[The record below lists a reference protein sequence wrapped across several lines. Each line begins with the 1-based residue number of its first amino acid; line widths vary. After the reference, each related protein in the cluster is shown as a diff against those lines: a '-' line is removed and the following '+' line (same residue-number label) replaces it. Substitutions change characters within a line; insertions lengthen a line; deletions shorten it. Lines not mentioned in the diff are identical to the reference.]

1 MQKGQ
6 KTEDKHA
13 ESWGQG
19 CWVLGWRHT
28 TALVF
33 LFYFFYFA
41 SFLYSLKPYFY
52 SLKPF
57 FLSIL

>member
-6 KTEDKHA
+6 KKEDKHA
-13 ESWGQG
+13 GSWDQV

-28 TALVF
+28 TALSL

-41 SFLYSLKPYFY
+41 SFLYSLKPYLFS
-52 SLKPF
+52 SL
-57 FLSIL
+57 